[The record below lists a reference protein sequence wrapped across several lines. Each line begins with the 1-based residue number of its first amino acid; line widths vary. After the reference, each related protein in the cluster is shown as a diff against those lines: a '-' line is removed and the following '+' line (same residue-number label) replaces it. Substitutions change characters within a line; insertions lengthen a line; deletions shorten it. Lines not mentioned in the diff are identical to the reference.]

1 MSLTNASPTEAA
13 QAARSASRK
22 LAILTSSARNAALTA
37 MHDALFASRDIV
49 LEANSRDLAAATKA
63 AESGQ
68 MSQSLIKRLDLGRKG
83 KYEDMLQGILDVR
96 ELKDPSE
103 QLYCML
109 AKR

>member
-1 MSLTNASPTEAA
+1 
-13 QAARSASRK
+13 
-22 LAILTSSARNAALTA
+22 